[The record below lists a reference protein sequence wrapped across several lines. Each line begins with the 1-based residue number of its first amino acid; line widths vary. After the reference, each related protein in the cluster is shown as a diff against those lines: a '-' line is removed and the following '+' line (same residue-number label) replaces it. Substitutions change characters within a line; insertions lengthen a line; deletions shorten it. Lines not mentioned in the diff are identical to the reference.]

1 MSRQRGVLI
10 VVLVLVV
17 GALAYWMWPSKKVD
31 TADDANGRGG
41 RGAQTMTVT
50 TAVAKTQ
57 DLPIRL
63 RSIGWVDPVAKVSIA
78 ARLNSQIAEQRVVEG
93 QMVAK
98 GDVLFRLDDREVR
111 AAIAR
116 DTATLARDQAIAARA
131 EADRKRGADLVA
143 KGYLAQATQDQR
155 IADAKSAAATVKAD
169 QAALNADS
177 VQLTYTEVRA
187 PIAGRAG
194 AVSITP
200 GNLVRIGDTT
210 PLITITQMKPVWVS
224 FTLPERNLASL
235 RDAMGKAGGKGPET
249 RAYLSNDKQP
259 RATGTITFLDST
271 VDQTTGTIAV
281 KATMPNDD
289 QALWPGQY
297 VDVVV
302 DVGVRSSAIV
312 IPTVALQ
319 AGQNGQFVYL
329 VGPDSKVHVRQV
341 LVAGTDADL
350 TAISSGL
357 VAGDQVVIEGQQRL
371 TDGAKVKAVPAGAKP
386 PESAP
391 TGRGRGGQK
400 PGTTVRS
407 AKG

>member
-1 MSRQRGVLI
+1 MSAQRAILI
-10 VVLVLVV
+10 ALAVLVV
-17 GALAYWMWPSKKVD
+17 GALAYWMWPSKSTD
-31 TADDANGRGG
+31 TAGDAGGRGG
-41 RGAQTMTVT
+41 RGGQTTTVT
-50 TAVAKTQ
+50 TAIATTAN
-57 DLPIRL
+57 LPIRL
-63 RSIGWVDPVAKVSIA
+63 RSIGWVEPVAKVSIA

-116 DTATLARDQAIAARA
+116 DTANLARDQAIAARA

-169 QAALNADS
+169 QAALNADN
-177 VQLTYTEVRA
+177 VQLSYTEVRA

-200 GNLVRIGDTT
+200 GNLVRTGDTT

-224 FTLPERNLASL
+224 FTLPERDLAAL
-235 RDAMGKAGGKGPET
+235 RTAMSKPQGTGPAT
-249 RAYLSNDKQP
+249 RAFLAGDKQP
-259 RATGTITFLDST
+259 RATGKITFLDSAI
-271 VDQTTGTIAV
+271 DQTTGTIAV
-281 KATMPNDD
+281 KATMPNED

-297 VDVVV
+297 VNVEI
-302 DVGVRSSAIV
+302 DVGVRLNAVV

-329 VGPDSKVHVRQV
+329 IGPDSKVKVRNVQ
-341 LVAGTDADL
+341 VAGTDAEL
-350 TAISSGL
+350 SAISGL
-357 VAGDQVVIEGQQRL
+357 KVGDQVVTEGQQRL
-371 TDGAKVKAVPAGAKP
+371 TEGMRVKPVRAGTQPPQPQGGRRGKRPGA
-386 PESAP
+386 
-391 TGRGRGGQK
+391 
-400 PGTTVRS
+400 VRS
-407 AKG
+407 AGGLTP